1 MSDKLFGDILHR
13 IVITFS
19 DFLERVHNVFFGEKC
34 YGIVIKYLG
43 KNIGG
48 S

>member
-1 MSDKLFGDILHR
+1 MSDKLFGDILYR

-19 DFLERVHNVFFGEKC
+19 DFLERVHNVFLGKNC
-34 YGIVIKYLG
+34 YGIVIKYWG
-43 KNIGG
+43 KIIWR